1 MPDRLL
7 PGGFVAVALAGAVL
21 AAVGTGCVLC
31 RRQVVAAGGLY
42 MRYFFSAELCYHE
55 VKVEGTKLTYTY
67 YVAPDTLRCWMIQ
80 VPCYAD
86 SDLKTV
92 TMKLPRN
99 DARELAHV
107 VNRSGF
113 LKLPDTCGDTGTRQ
127 RCYAYVVTAA
137 DYCGSVEKTVVYRSS
152 PEAGAPPESFIQVAA
167 SLAQAVKRNF
177 GHDVALPR

>member
-7 PGGFVAVALAGAVL
+7 PDGFVAMALAGALL
-21 AAVGTGCVLC
+21 AAVGPGCVLC
-31 RRQVVAAGGLY
+31 RRQVVAAGGFY

-55 VKVEGTKLTYTY
+55 VKIEGTKLTYTY
-67 YVAPDTLRCWMIQ
+67 YVAPDTLRCWVIQ
-80 VPCYAD
+80 APCYTD

-92 TMKLPRN
+92 ATTLSKR
-99 DARELAHV
+99 DARELARI

-113 LKLPDTCGDTGTRQ
+113 LSLPDTCGDTRLRQ
-127 RCYAYVVTAA
+127 RFYPYVVTAA
-137 DYCGSVEKTVVYRSS
+137 DRCGSVEKTVVYRST
-152 PEAGAPPESFIQVAA
+152 PEASSPPDPFTQVAA